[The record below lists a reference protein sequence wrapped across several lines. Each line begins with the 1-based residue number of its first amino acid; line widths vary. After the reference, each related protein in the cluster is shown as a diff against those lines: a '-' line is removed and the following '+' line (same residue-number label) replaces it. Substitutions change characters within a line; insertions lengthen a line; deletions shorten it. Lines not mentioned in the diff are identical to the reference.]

1 MDERDQALL
10 VLGQALRDLGY
21 RFVTPTPLTH
31 RRVNRRP
38 ENRQAR
44 DLAGIFGWSRPFALA
59 LLPERLAALMRQADL
74 LEPTGRLW
82 RSRLRLSSLSGELF
96 WHAAFPTLA
105 REAVFFGPDTY
116 RFAQAIEATP
126 PQSLPGRS
134 PRIVDIGTG
143 SGAGAIL
150 AAQRWPDAAVLGLD
164 INPEA
169 LRLARVNAALA
180 GIGPRLELRR
190 SDLLQG
196 VAGDFDLILSNPPYL
211 VDPDQRAY
219 RHGGGPLG
227 AGLTLR
233 ILEAALERLT
243 PGGRLLLYSGA
254 AMQDNRDPLA
264 EAIAERLAGS
274 DWPWHYRE
282 RDPDVFGEELLR
294 GPYRYCERIAAV
306 LLALQRPFS
315 DGSG

>member
-10 VLGQALRDLGY
+10 ALGQALRDLGY

-38 ENRQAR
+38 EHRQAR
-44 DLAGIFGWSRPFALA
+44 DLPGVFGWSRPFALA
-59 LLPERLAALMRQADL
+59 LLPEPLAALMHQADL
-74 LEPTGRLW
+74 LESTGPLW

-105 REAVFFGPDTY
+105 RDSVFFGPDTY
-116 RFAQAIEATP
+116 RFAQAIEAAP
-126 PQSLPGRS
+126 APPGRS

-150 AAQRWPDAAVLGLD
+150 AARRWPDATVLGLD

-180 GIGPRLELRR
+180 GIGPRLELRH

-196 VAGDFDLILSNPPYL
+196 VTGDFDLILSNPPYL

-233 ILEAALERLT
+233 ILEAALERLA

-254 AMQDNRDPLA
+254 AIQDNRDPLA
-264 EAIAERLAGS
+264 EAIAARLAGR
-274 DWPWHYRE
+274 DWPWRYRE
-282 RDPDVFGEELLR
+282 LDPDVFGEELR
-294 GPYRYCERIAAV
+294 HGPYRHCERIAAV
-306 LLALQRPFS
+306 LLTLQRPVS